1 MHLVTVLS
9 QRVMRRSAETV
20 EVYLKFKVNS
30 SDSLK
35 RLNKTLSSVPVARQ
49 LQSEKPVL
57 YSPKHI
63 MITKLQQNK
72 NTLDSGMLFFN
83 I

>member
-1 MHLVTVLS
+1 M
-9 QRVMRRSAETV
+9 
-20 EVYLKFKVNS
+20 
-30 SDSLK
+30 
-35 RLNKTLSSVPVARQ
+35 PVARQ
-49 LQSEKPVL
+49 LQSEKPVQ